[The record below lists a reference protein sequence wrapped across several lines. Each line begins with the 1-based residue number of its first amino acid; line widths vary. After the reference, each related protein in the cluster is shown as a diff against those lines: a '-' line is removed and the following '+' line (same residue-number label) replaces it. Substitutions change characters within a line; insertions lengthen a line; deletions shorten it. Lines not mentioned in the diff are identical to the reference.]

1 MCDGGE
7 ARGIG
12 VTARQDGASMNRILS
27 VEIRTEQDLVT
38 GRQRTRQVAA
48 LLGFSQQEQTKLATA
63 VSEITR
69 NAYQY
74 AGGGRLEFSLDLESR
89 EQFLSVEVTDR
100 GSGIQDL
107 DAVLSGGYISST
119 GMGIGLAGTSRLTE
133 KFHIESSPGIGTKVR
148 FGKTLPA
155 GAKRLE
161 TADLAKISG
170 TLAVQQTTGPAG
182 ELERQNRDLLQ
193 TLEALRLREV
203 ELEGKQQDLGRLNL
217 ELEETNRGVVALY
230 AELDE
235 KAAALRRAD
244 EMKSRFLSHVS
255 HEFRTPVNSVLA
267 LAQLLLNRV
276 DGELTDE
283 QEKQVQYIRD
293 AAQQLAEIVNDLL
306 DLAKVEAGKID
317 IRLAEVDANQFLG
330 ATRALMRP
338 LANNDAV
345 SLVFEDLSSSFSF
358 ETDESKLGQILRN
371 LISNALKFTQAGEV
385 RVRAQISEAGDSV
398 IFNVSDTG
406 IGIAPADQ
414 ERIFQEFTQVDSP
427 IQKRVRGTGLGL
439 PLSRR
444 LAALLGGTLS
454 VESQVGA
461 GSKFTVTLPCQIWP
475 KHAAEAAG
483 ESREHEG
490 PRSILIVD
498 DDETSK
504 YLAHHLFEGSHY
516 RLIDA
521 TGLDAAERA
530 RFEAPALILLDLSMP
545 GKSGYEVLEE
555 LRSDTATKDIPVV
568 IHTSKM
574 LTQADR
580 SRLEGKIAA
589 VLPKSAKGRLPALIA
604 MRNVLGEPNL
614 FQAEPEFSRQA

>member
-1 MCDGGE
+1 MK
-7 ARGIG
+7 
-12 VTARQDGASMNRILS
+12 RILS

-38 GRQRTRQVAA
+38 GRQRTRQLAA

-74 AGGGRLEFSLDLESR
+74 AGGGRLEFSVDLESR
-89 EQFLSVEVTDR
+89 EQFLSVQVNDR
-100 GSGIQDL
+100 GNGIEDL

-133 KFHIESSPGIGTKVR
+133 RFHIESTPGSGTKVR

-155 GAKRLE
+155 EAKRLE

-170 TLAVQQTTGPAG
+170 TLAVQQTASPAD

-193 TLEALRLREV
+193 TLEALRLREA
-203 ELEGKQQDLGRLNL
+203 ELEGKQQDLARLNL

-267 LAQLLLNRV
+267 LAHLLLGRV
-276 DGELTDE
+276 DGELTSE

-306 DLAKVEAGKID
+306 DLAKVEAGKIE

-338 LANNDAV
+338 LANNDGV
-345 SLVFEDLSSSFSF
+345 SLIFEDLTTSFSF

-385 RVRAQISEAGDSV
+385 RVRAHISESGDSV

-414 ERIFQEFTQVDSP
+414 ERIFQEFAQVDSP

-444 LAALLGGTLS
+444 LAGLLGGTLS
-454 VESQVGA
+454 VQSESGVG
-461 GSKFTVTLPCQIWP
+461 STFTVALPCQVWP
-475 KHAAEAAG
+475 KEAAEPARQ
-483 ESREHEG
+483 SREHTGGG
-490 PRSILIVD
+490 PILIVD
-498 DDETSK
+498 DDDTSK
-504 YLAHHLFEGSHY
+504 YLAHRLFEGTHHE
-516 RLIDA
+516 LITA
-521 TGLDAAERA
+521 TGFDAAERA

-545 GKSGYEVLEE
+545 GKSGYQVLEE

-580 SRLEGKIAA
+580 SRLEGKIVA
-589 VLPKSAKGRLPALIA
+589 VLPKSAKDRLPALMA

-614 FQAEPEFSRQA
+614 FHSEPEFSRQV